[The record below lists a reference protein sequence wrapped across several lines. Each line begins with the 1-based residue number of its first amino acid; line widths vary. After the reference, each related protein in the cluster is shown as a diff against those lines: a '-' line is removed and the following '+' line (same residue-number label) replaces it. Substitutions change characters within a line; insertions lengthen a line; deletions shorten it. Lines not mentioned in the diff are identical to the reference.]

1 MGTFSVFHWLIVLIM
16 GFVVVFPTWKILG
29 RMGFPGWW
37 ALLSVVPV
45 LNLILLWVV
54 SFVRWPVENQ
64 KP

>member
-1 MGTFSVFHWLIVLIM
+1 MGTFSVFHWFIVLIM

-29 RMGFPGWW
+29 RMGFPCWW

-54 SFVRWPVENQ
+54 SLVRWPVENQ

>member
-1 MGTFSVFHWLIVLIM
+1 MGTFSVFHWLIVLIT

-54 SFVRWPVENQ
+54 SLVRWPVENQ